1 MKNYNVKE
9 ILKSDQALAFSNY
22 LKKLNNDLTFEI
34 IFPKK
39 LWPNIEKEQPDE
51 AMQYINQHHK
61 VFQDSTENDFGIDYI
76 LGASTSADCW
86 IHIKKGKDEIV
97 GYATNVFYKINS
109 QKVNFFRVTFFKQ
122 SIRQLKIY
130 PYLQDLRINIFPSDF
145 IFSRT
150 QNPVVYKIFSRFFK
164 LYGLKI
170 APSLNGF
177 DSKCIKVARSLGFD
191 VDDNLIIK
199 NAVRGIVAKN
209 TPFIEGEI
217 DTLWKKIDLN
227 NGDVYLVVGYK

>member
-9 ILKSDQALAFSNY
+9 ILKSDQAIALSNY
-22 LKKLNNDLTFEI
+22 LKKINNDLTFEI

-86 IHIKKGKDEIV
+86 IHIKNGKDEIV

-109 QKVNFFRVTFFKQ
+109 QKVNFFRVTFFKHYQ
-122 SIRQLKIY
+122 TVKDISLPSGSKNKYFSLRFYFFKNAESCCV
-130 PYLQDLRINIFPSDF
+130 QDL
-145 IFSRT
+145 
-150 QNPVVYKIFSRFFK
+150 
-164 LYGLKI
+164 
-170 APSLNGF
+170 
-177 DSKCIKVARSLGFD
+177 
-191 VDDNLIIK
+191 
-199 NAVRGIVAKN
+199 
-209 TPFIEGEI
+209 
-217 DTLWKKIDLN
+217 
-227 NGDVYLVVGYK
+227 

>member
-22 LKKLNNDLTFEI
+22 LKKLNNDLSFEI
-34 IFPKK
+34 IFPKV

-51 AMQYINQHHK
+51 AMHYINQHHK

-86 IHIKKGKDEIV
+86 IHIKNGKDEIV

-130 PYLQDLRINIFPSDF
+130 PYLQDLRINIFPSDIYYLEKMPSEIKLGSILMVF
-145 IFSRT
+145 ILSIIITSIASYFPAKTIS
-150 QNPVVYKIFSRFFK
+150 K
-164 LYGLKI
+164 LKSNEALKY
-170 APSLNGF
+170 
-177 DSKCIKVARSLGFD
+177 
-191 VDDNLIIK
+191 
-199 NAVRGIVAKN
+199 
-209 TPFIEGEI
+209 E
-217 DTLWKKIDLN
+217 
-227 NGDVYLVVGYK
+227 